1 MRYLGLNFV
10 CGFSSVGIYD
20 SKSNQFEVKK
30 FITPPEYLQ
39 LYKRSPNYWRFW
51 KVRNLYR
58 NNIEA
63 LLQEISYRDC
73 DHVTLTDFF
82 GSKPSLSLVPYF
94 EKKFQNKPLLRSDHK
109 WGHINAVKVHPK
121 FQYPALVA
129 DCSAQHS
136 VIAYL
141 PDPETI
147 QIVYESD
154 ERAEGV
160 FWGLG
165 KVIIQGWVRGA
176 QEGNQWTYDL
186 YAKRGKNGQIVREFS
201 EEVEKSQLPFCED
214 VLTKNLPQQMEA
226 IKKQYSDLD
235 SYRNDWVATQQAL
248 LRTIFL
254 KLKRQLTSQ
263 IEAKTYFI
271 GGGISRNPAFLELGE
286 WLKVPDEVGG
296 DDGSGCFMA
305 YLGYHVNEKGLNI
318 KHDRWRGFLTGY

>member
-1 MRYLGLNFV
+1 MRYLGINFV
-10 CGFSSVGIYD
+10 CGFSSVGIFD
-20 SKSNQFEVKK
+20 SKLNHFEVKK
-30 FITPPEYLQ
+30 FINPPEYLQ
-39 LYKRSPNYWRFW
+39 VYKRSPNYWRFW

-63 LLQEISYRDC
+63 LLQQISYMDC

-82 GSKPSLSLVPYF
+82 GSKASLSLVPYF
-94 EKKFQNKPLLRSDHK
+94 EKKFQVKRLLCSDHK
-109 WGHINAVKVHPK
+109 WGHINAVKFHSK

-136 VIAYL
+136 LIAYL
-141 PDPETI
+141 PNPETI
-147 QIVYESD
+147 NILYESD

-176 QEGNQWTYDL
+176 QEGNDWSYGL
-186 YAKRGKNGQIVREFS
+186 YAQRGRMGKNVKDFS
-201 EEVEKSQLPFCED
+201 EEIERSQLPFCED
-214 VLTKNLPQQMEA
+214 VLSKDLPQYMDA
-226 IKKQYSDLD
+226 IKKQYTDLECF
-235 SYRNDWVATQQAL
+235 RNDWVATQHAAL
-248 LRTIFL
+248 RAIFL
-254 KLKRQLTSQ
+254 KLKRQLSCQ

-271 GGGISRNPAFLELGE
+271 GGGISRNPAFSSLNE

-305 YLGYHVNEKGLNI
+305 YLGYHVNERGLKI
-318 KHDRWRGFLTGY
+318 KHDRWRGFVTGY